1 MISGRAVR
9 DPSPEQNW
17 PQSSAAHRPLS
28 SSAFRRQLEVE
39 AERVSQQR
47 RAVFGELRK
56 HMRSARV
63 LVGAAALAIC
73 SGFLS
78 PQPRI
83 RAVRHEQRPAAAAVG
98 SSCLHRRHHG
108 RGTARGSSASDY
120 ETGDVEL
127 ERRVVELE
135 AKLARAVSDERY
147 DDATESRNQLFRLQM
162 DDASSVLAVNAD
174 FYKAF
179 SKKVGGWMNG

>member
-1 MISGRAVR
+1 
-9 DPSPEQNW
+9 
-17 PQSSAAHRPLS
+17 
-28 SSAFRRQLEVE
+28 
-39 AERVSQQR
+39 
-47 RAVFGELRK
+47 
-56 HMRSARV
+56 MRSARV

-83 RAVRHEQRPAAAAVG
+83 LPVRHEQRPAAVG
-98 SSCLHRRHHG
+98 SSCLHRRHHRHG
-108 RGTARGSSASDY
+108 HGHGTARESSASDY